1 MVVFKLA
8 VANKEY
14 RIVPKRDKERKVLIS
29 LPHTRTDAIYLRLGD
44 AGPGDV
50 YWQSNY
56 AGGFLWLPV
65 PANTAVY
72 AWATADNLYIGV
84 LDQR

>member
-1 MVVFKLA
+1 MVVFNLET
-8 VANKEY
+8 ANTEY

-29 LPHTRTDAIYLRLGD
+29 LQDTGSYAIYIRLGD
-44 AGPGDV
+44 AGPADI
-50 YWQSNY
+50 YWKS
-56 AGGFLWLPV
+56 ALTGAIFWLPV

-72 AWATADNLYIGV
+72 AWATPDNFFIGV

>member
-1 MVVFKLA
+1 MVVFNLA
-8 VANKEY
+8 VANQEY

-29 LPHTRTDAIYLRLGD
+29 LPFTSDNAIYLRLGD
-44 AGPGDV
+44 AGPADIL
-50 YWQSNY
+50 WQSNL

-72 AWATADNLYIGV
+72 AWATADNYFVGV

>member
-1 MVVFKLA
+1 MVVFKLET
-8 VANKEY
+8 ANTEY

-29 LPHTRTDAIYLRLGD
+29 LPYTGDNAIYLRLGD

-50 YWQSNY
+50 YWQSQY

-72 AWATADNLYIGV
+72 AWATAANFFIGV

>member
-1 MVVFKLA
+1 MVVFNLA

-14 RIVPKRDKERKVLIS
+14 RIVPKRDKDRKVLIS
-29 LPHTRTDAIYLRLGD
+29 LPYTRTDAIYLRLGD

-50 YWQSNY
+50 YWKSEY
-56 AGGFLWLPV
+56 AAGLLWLPV

-72 AWATADNLYIGV
+72 AWATGENYFVGV

>member
-1 MVVFKLA
+1 MVVFTLA
-8 VANKEY
+8 EANKEY

-29 LPHTRTDAIYLRLGD
+29 LPSTAGYSIYLRLGD
-44 AGPGDV
+44 AGPADII
-50 YWQSNY
+50 WQSAY
-56 AGGFLWLPV
+56 AGVIFWLPV

>member
-1 MVVFKLA
+1 MVVFTLA
-8 VANKEY
+8 EANKEY

-29 LPHTRTDAIYLRLGD
+29 LPDTGDYAIYLRLGD

-50 YWQSNY
+50 YWKSY
-56 AGGFLWLPV
+56 YSGVFLWLPV

-72 AWATADNLYIGV
+72 AWATGANFFIGV

>member
-1 MVVFKLA
+1 MVVFTLA
-8 VANKEY
+8 EANKEY
-14 RIVPKRDKERKVLIS
+14 RIVPKRDKDRKVLIS
-29 LPHTRTDAIYLRLGD
+29 LPFTGDNAIYLRLGD

-50 YWQSNY
+50 YWQSQY
-56 AGGFLWLPV
+56 AGIIFWLPV

-72 AWATADNLYIGV
+72 AWATAPNYFIGV

>member
-1 MVVFKLA
+1 MVVFTLA
-8 VANKEY
+8 EANKEY

-29 LPHTRTDAIYLRLGD
+29 LQDTGNYAIYLRLGD
-44 AGPGDV
+44 AGPADI
-50 YWQSNY
+50 YWKSAY
-56 AGGFLWLPV
+56 AGTIFWLPV

-72 AWATADNLYIGV
+72 AWSTYAGYSVGV

>member
-8 VANKEY
+8 VANTEY
-14 RIVPKRDKERKVLIS
+14 RIVPKRDKDRKVLIS
-29 LPHTRTDAIYLRLGD
+29 LPHTGDDAIYLRLGD

-50 YWQSNY
+50 YWESQS
-56 AGGFLWLPV
+56 AGSFLWLPV

-72 AWATADNLYIGV
+72 AWATAANFFIGV